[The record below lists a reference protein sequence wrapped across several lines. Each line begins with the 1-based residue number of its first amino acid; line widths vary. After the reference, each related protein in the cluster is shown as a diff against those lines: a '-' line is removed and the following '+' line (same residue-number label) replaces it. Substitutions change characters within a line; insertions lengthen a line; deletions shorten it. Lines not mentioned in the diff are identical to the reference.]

1 MSLRAFPRP
10 IAPSSFSLSC
20 RVPNVSSSLISQYSF
35 SITSPASSSS
45 SMYIMLT
52 PVSVSPFK
60 MAECIGEAPLY
71 FGSREECTFIIPY
84 FGISIISLGII
95 LPYATTTI
103 KSGLT
108 SFILLI
114 TSSSFIL
121 FGCIISISL
130 SRPNCL
136 TGEYIILF
144 PLAFRLSSFVK
155 ISFKS
160 VFLYTVSRLGI
171 ANSGVPINIVFT
183 KTSSYLNILPLHK
196 ILPQNSKKSRCLP
209 YIFSLYCNLFSKFPI
224 FLPPD
229 ACSIR
234 KFCL

>member
-1 MSLRAFPRP
+1 ML
-10 IAPSSFSLSC
+10 
-20 RVPNVSSSLISQYSF
+20 QYSF
-35 SITSPASSSS
+35 NITSPASSSS

-60 MAECIGEAPLY
+60 MAECIGDAPLY

-103 KSGLT
+103 KSGFI

-121 FGCIISISL
+121 FGCIISMLL
-130 SRPNCL
+130 SSPNCL

-183 KTSSYLNILPLHK
+183 KTSSYLNIF
-196 ILPQNSKKSRCLP
+196 N
-209 YIFSLYCNLFSKFPI
+209 YT
-224 FLPPD
+224 
-229 ACSIR
+229 
-234 KFCL
+234 